1 VDRNLDTL
9 LISRP
14 FRAGL
19 ARKAGATLGYVV
31 SASLNLNRRR
41 ESKAWARACAAAML
55 LSLVGFLGLMAAAM
69 VLYPGGNWLD
79 RSAAGH
85 RFFANF
91 FCDLTQPI
99 SLSGV
104 SNPVGSRLGQLGML
118 FFAVALAA
126 LFWLLPRLF
135 ALRSRAGHWVR
146 ALGECAVLC
155 FIAVPLTPSERFGN
169 VHATLALV
177 SGSFGIASAVTAA
190 WALWASKR
198 RALALLGALTL
209 ALGALD
215 GALFVY
221 HLGDAAPPPLLV
233 PAGQKVAALSL
244 VLWMAV
250 VAWSVLLGHDV
261 QRVNVDDSQEL
272 P

>member
-1 VDRNLDTL
+1 MRGCAVAML
-9 LISRP
+9 L
-14 FRAGL
+14 GL
-19 ARKAGATLGYVV
+19 MGFLALT
-31 SASLNLNRRR
+31 
-41 ESKAWARACAAAML
+41 AAAM
-55 LSLVGFLGLMAAAM
+55 A
-69 VLYPGGNWLD
+69 LYPGGNWLD

-104 SNPVGSRLGQLGML
+104 TNSLGSRLAQLGML

-126 LFWLLPRLF
+126 LFWLMPELF
-135 ALRSRAGHWVR
+135 AVRSRAGRWVR

-169 VHATLALV
+169 IHAGLALV

-209 ALGALD
+209 ALAALD
-215 GALFVY
+215 GVLFVY

-244 VLWMAV
+244 VLWMGV
-250 VAWSVLLGHDV
+250 VAWSVLLGHDD
-261 QRVNVDDSQEL
+261 QGMNADASQEL